1 MSLSVYIYI
10 CIYICISKCT
20 AKKKQISVYIYIYIY
35 LLATPL
41 FRRPLDDDPILRY
54 FDTSILQCFDASCRL
69 LRLDASLLRCFEAS
83 MPRCS
88 IRESAREKER
98 AREQARPRIPGP
110 RIPGPR
116 TGRQAGNR
124 QAGREQAG
132 RQRTGNYEVLLLAS
146 YSTDPGAP
154 VPLRLPRANKLQATC
169 TLTRRLPLTSRGRRI
184 SYLIYPQYI

>member
-1 MSLSVYIYI
+1 MGSPWSGSVEWRRPAEEGGGGKPPLEILRS
-10 CIYICISKCT
+10 CCT
-20 AKKKQISVYIYIYIY
+20 HLARRQGAAD

-116 TGRQAGNR
+116 ATGRQAGR
-124 QAGREQAG
+124 QRTGRQRTG
-132 RQRTGNYEVLLLAS
+132 RQRTGNYEVLLPSAI
-146 YSTDPGAP
+146 DRR
-154 VPLRLPRANKLQATC
+154 VPEPH
-169 TLTRRLPLTSRGRRI
+169 TLTP
-184 SYLIYPQYI
+184 

>member
-1 MSLSVYIYI
+1 MPAEEGGGGKPPLEIVRSCCHYLA
-10 CIYICISKCT
+10 CQQG
-20 AKKKQISVYIYIYIY
+20 AAD

-116 TGRQAGNR
+116 ATGRQAENREQRTENR
-124 QAGREQAG
+124 QAENRQAENREL
-132 RQRTGNYEVLLLAS
+132 RVLLLARS
-146 YSTDPGAP
+146 ILGSQSPCTPQTP
-154 VPLRLPRANKLQATC
+154 QSRQAA
-169 TLTRRLPLTSRGRRI
+169 
-184 SYLIYPQYI
+184 SYLFSHTPVAPDKQGSADIVI

>member
-1 MSLSVYIYI
+1 MGDPWATHGAGRWNGGGQRRRGEEVNLLWRLCGVAASYL
-10 CIYICISKCT
+10 
-20 AKKKQISVYIYIYIY
+20 ARRQGAAD

-116 TGRQAGNR
+116 TGRQAG
-124 QAGREQAG
+124 REQAG
-132 RQRTGNYEVLLLAS
+132 RQAENRQAENRQRTGNYEVQVL
-146 YSTDPGAP
+146 G
-154 VPLRLPRANKLQATC
+154 
-169 TLTRRLPLTSRGRRI
+169 
-184 SYLIYPQYI
+184 